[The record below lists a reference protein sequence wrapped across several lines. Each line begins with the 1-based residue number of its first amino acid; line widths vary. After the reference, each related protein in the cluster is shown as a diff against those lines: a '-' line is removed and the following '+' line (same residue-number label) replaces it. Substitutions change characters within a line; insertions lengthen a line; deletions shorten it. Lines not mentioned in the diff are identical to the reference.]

1 MGFVLLVV
9 AFILLIITVAHSLSV
24 GTKDCVAQL
33 SSKLV
38 MVSNNCEKGKI

>member
-1 MGFVLLVV
+1 MGVVLLVV

-33 SSKLV
+33 ISKRV
-38 MVSNNCEKGKI
+38 MVGNVCEKGKI